1 MKGLVLLSCVSV
13 ASGADPCC
21 KACVAPLVKYYSV
34 DVSHGFCGETCIN
47 PSRYGIYKIFEKNL
61 TLSDSD
67 TPCSEQFTP
76 VGTHYTEYSDTVT
89 HGVPGLLAVTLD
101 LYGPGATVAAAAQV
115 EGYQCPGSPS
125 FFHASMKT
133 TATAATSCAKVQ
145 KEIEARA
152 GGSWVDPHN
161 GGIYS
166 VLSSNDGLIQTQRTT
181 NPATSVGGKV
191 YIDKQTFS
199 LSDADGSCQIKACS
213 ESQSASAADFSTNY
227 CDLRNLYCGSADGCT
242 PAGEDFTSEENSHS
256 GSALAGHDFSACIV
270 KSIAV

>member
-1 MKGLVLLSCVSV
+1 MKGLVLLSSVSV
-13 ASGADPCC
+13 VSGADPCC

-47 PSRYGIYKIFEKNL
+47 PSRYGIYKVFEKNL

-101 LYGPGATVAAAAQV
+101 LYGPDGAVPNGPTQ
-115 EGYQCPGSPS
+115 GYQCPGSPS

-191 YIDKQTFS
+191 YTDKQTFS
-199 LSDADGSCQIKACS
+199 LFDADGSCEIYACS

-242 PAGEDFTSEENSHS
+242 AAGEDFTSEEKSHS

-270 KSIAV
+270 KSITV